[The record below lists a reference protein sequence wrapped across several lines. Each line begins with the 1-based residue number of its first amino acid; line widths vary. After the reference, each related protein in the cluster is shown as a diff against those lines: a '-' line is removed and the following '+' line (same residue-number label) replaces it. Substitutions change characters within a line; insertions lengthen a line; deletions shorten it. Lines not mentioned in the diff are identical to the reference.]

1 MAIYHLHLSNGS
13 KSKGAS
19 AQIRHD
25 YVMREGDYTSRE
37 EELVFKEDGNLPD
50 WAASARDFWTT
61 ADAQE
66 RANSRVYREFEMAL
80 PRELNKEQQI
90 ELAREFAR
98 DFTAHYKLAYS
109 MAIHSD
115 KGHNP
120 HIHLMYSERVNDGV
134 ERARELHFK
143 RADTAQPWKGGAAKA
158 SEMRGKL
165 WLTDV
170 RQQWEI
176 SANVALERAQRP
188 ERIDARSY
196 AEQGIERTPQVHLG
210 VQACAMARRG
220 IDTERMAWHR
230 EIEQLRRMEHELA
243 KLEAMR
249 TRLQQDR
256 IREKERSPS
265 PAQQS
270 NTTRDTEQN
279 HGRHHD
285 HENTRQPAYGRTSSE
300 VDRADVTG
308 ASRHQEHTVPTAHVV
323 LPEPKEH
330 GAMERARRQAA
341 QAGPSRDPSGVS
353 QPAPRA
359 SSVSTESRRDVE
371 LSSGSDLRTDARAPK
386 LEHAPERQPPQSQ
399 EPPASPGQGQPH
411 PQQSRQDVDLEARRD
426 SARGESSERSDGHR
440 SRTLLSHLSDER
452 RAAVGAR
459 LQAIMDEHKA
469 RSKAF
474 EREQRHQEIMQ
485 EVDRKKGKEPQH
497 EKALLSLEE
506 LSNQRKELVVQS
518 AEVTLRQWCFRQ
530 KLTAAPE
537 PQAQRAEVLKVQEVE
552 GQRLVALKEGNSYH
566 VVREPVLCQREYKI
580 EDEKLTSALYKV
592 NAELKPGDVVEYYK
606 DRIRVGLQESRDQ
619 RRALE
624 RQLRE
629 QEWERR
635 QARHRGR
642 GGPDFDM

>member
-25 YVMREGDYTSRE
+25 YVMREGDYKSRE
-37 EELVFKEDGNLPD
+37 EELVFKEDGNLPN
-50 WAASARDFWTT
+50 WAESARDFWTT

-66 RANSRVYREFEMAL
+66 RANSRVYREFEMAI

-98 DFTAHYKLAYS
+98 DFTAHHKLAYS

-196 AEQGIERTPQVHLG
+196 TEQGIERTPQVHLG

-230 EIEQLRRMEHELA
+230 EIEQLRRMEHDLA
-243 KLEAMR
+243 RLEAMR

-256 IREKERSPS
+256 SREKESSPT
-265 PAQQS
+265 AWQQS
-270 NTTRDTEQN
+270 NTTRDTEQH
-279 HGRHHD
+279 HGRHQD
-285 HENTRQPAYGRTSSE
+285 HENTRQPSHGRTSPE
-300 VDRADVTG
+300 VDRVDVTG
-308 ASRHQEHTVPTAHVV
+308 ASRHQGHAVPTAKVV

-330 GAMERARRQAA
+330 GQAERARRQAA

-353 QPAPRA
+353 QPVPGA
-359 SSVSTESRRDVE
+359 SSASTESRRDVGLPS
-371 LSSGSDLRTDARAPK
+371 LSNLRIDARAPD
-386 LEHAPERQPPQSQ
+386 LEHTPERQPPQSQ
-399 EPPASPGQGQPH
+399 ESPAPTAESQPH
-411 PQQSRQDVDLEARRD
+411 PRQSRQDVDLEARRD
-426 SARGESSERSDGHR
+426 PARGESSERSDGHR
-440 SRTLLSHLSDER
+440 GRTLLSHLSDER

-469 RSKAF
+469 RSAAY
-474 EREQRHQEIMQ
+474 EQEQRHQEIMQ
-485 EVDRKKGKEPQH
+485 EVDRKKGKTPEQ
-497 EKALLSLEE
+497 EQAFASLEK
-506 LSNQRKELVVQS
+506 LSNQRKELAVQS
-518 AEVTLRQWCFRQ
+518 AEATLRRWCFSQ
-530 KLTAAPE
+530 NLTAAQE

-552 GQRLVALKEGNSYH
+552 GQRLIALKEGNSYH
-566 VVREPVLCQREYKI
+566 VVREPTLCQREYKI
-580 EDEKLTSALYKV
+580 EHEKLTSSLYKV
-592 NAELKPGDVVEYYK
+592 NAELKPGDVVEYYQ
-606 DRIRVGLQESRDQ
+606 DRIRVGLQESQDQ
-619 RRALE
+619 QCALE

-629 QEWERR
+629 QARERR